1 MKKEGIFMI
10 CVNNV
15 VKEFDGFRALD
26 GVNMHVKKGAI
37 YGLVGPNGAG
47 KSTIIR
53 HLTGV
58 YRQDMGEV
66 IIAGQQVY
74 ENRLVKAKIAYIP
87 DDLFYFLQA
96 DTLEMMRYYRG
107 LYPTFDEA
115 MFHRLK
121 EFFPSIDL
129 KRNIRRLSKGMQ
141 KQVAFW
147 LAICCKPE
155 ILILDEPVDGLDP
168 VMRRQIWNILMAE
181 VQEREMTVLVSSH
194 NLRELEDVCDHVG
207 IMNKGKVIIERSLS
221 ELQGNISKIQ
231 VACEVGMPKLPE
243 NFKVLHMANTGR
255 VYTLIV
261 RGNPQEAAESIKADA
276 RQFAIV
282 DILPLTLEEIFIYEM
297 GGVDY
302 EVKDI
307 LF

>member
-1 MKKEGIFMI
+1 MI
-10 CVNNV
+10 QVNNV

-26 GVNMHVKKGAI
+26 GVNMHVKKGAV

-66 IIAGQQVY
+66 ILAGEPVY

-107 LYPTFDEA
+107 LYPNFDEA
-115 MFHRLK
+115 MFQRLK

-168 VMRRQIWNILMAE
+168 VMRRQIWNILLAE
-181 VQEREMTVLVSSH
+181 VKERQMTVLVSSH

-207 IMNKGKVIIERSLS
+207 IMNKGKVIIERSLT

-231 VACEVGMPKLPE
+231 VACETGMPKLPE
-243 NFKVLHMANTGR
+243 HFKVLHMANTGR

-261 RGNPQEAAESIKADA
+261 RGNPQEAAEIIEKDA